1 MATVRVE
8 SLVSSDD
15 LLKAVGQLSK
25 SELERFTSQV
35 IALQAQKKA
44 PSLPRSESELL
55 LKINQ
60 GLPEKLKR
68 RYEELIEKRRA
79 ETLSQ
84 KEYNEL
90 LRMTLEAEKFEA
102 QRVECLA
109 QLAKIRKTTLSD
121 LIKSLGLQNP
131 KYA

>member
-60 GLPEKLKR
+60 GLPEKFKKR
-68 RYEELIEKRRA
+68 YDELIEKRRA

-90 LRMTLEAEKFEA
+90 LRITREAEKFEA

-121 LIKSLGLQNP
+121 LMKSLGLQNP

>member
-1 MATVRVE
+1 MTILRVE

-25 SELERFTSQV
+25 PELERFASEV

-60 GLPEKLKR
+60 GLPEKFKR
-68 RYEELIEKRRA
+68 RYDELIEKRRA
-79 ETLSQ
+79 ENLSQ

-90 LRMTLEAEKFEA
+90 LRMTHETEKFEA
-102 QRVECLA
+102 QRVECLV
-109 QLAKIRKTTLSD
+109 QLAKTRKTTLSG
-121 LIKSLGLQNP
+121 LMKSLGLQNP

>member
-8 SLVSSDD
+8 SLVSSDE

-25 SELERFTSQV
+25 PELERFTSQV

-44 PSLPRSESELL
+44 FSLPRSESELL

-60 GLPEKLKR
+60 GLPEKFKKR
-68 RYEELIEKRRA
+68 YDELIEKRRA
-79 ETLSQ
+79 ENLLP
-84 KEYNEL
+84 KEYDEL
-90 LRMTLEAEKFEA
+90 LRMTREAEKLEA

-121 LIKSLGLQNP
+121 LMKSLGLQNP

>member
-1 MATVRVE
+1 MTILRVE

-15 LLKAVGQLSK
+15 LLKAVGQLNMP
-25 SELERFTSQV
+25 ELERFTSEV

-60 GLPEKLKR
+60 GLPEKFKR
-68 RYEELIEKRRA
+68 RYDELIEKRRA

-84 KEYNEL
+84 KEYKEL
-90 LRMTLEAEKFEA
+90 LRMTQETEKFEA

-109 QLAKIRKTTLSD
+109 QLAKTRKTTLSV
-121 LIKSLGLQNP
+121 LMKSLGLQNP

>member
-8 SLVSSDD
+8 SLVSSDE

-25 SELERFTSQV
+25 SELERFTLQV

-55 LKINQ
+55 LNINQ
-60 GLPEKLKR
+60 GTPEKFKY
-68 RYEELIEKRRA
+68 RYTELIEKRRA
-79 ETLSQ
+79 ETLSP

-90 LRMTLEAEKFEA
+90 LRMTREAEKIET
-102 QRVECLA
+102 QRVECLT

-121 LIKSLGLQNP
+121 LMKSLGLQNP

>member
-1 MATVRVE
+1 MTILRVE

-15 LLKAVGQLSK
+15 LLKAVGQLNMP
-25 SELERFTSQV
+25 ELERFTSEV

-60 GLPEKLKR
+60 GLPEKFKR
-68 RYEELIEKRRA
+68 RYDELIEKRRA

-84 KEYNEL
+84 KEYKEL
-90 LRMTLEAEKFEA
+90 LRMTQETEKFEA

-109 QLAKIRKTTLSD
+109 QLAKTEKQRF
-121 LIKSLGLQNP
+121 QV
-131 KYA
+131 

>member
-1 MATVRVE
+1 MTILRVE

-15 LLKAVGQLSK
+15 LLKAVGQLNMP
-25 SELERFTSQV
+25 ELERFTSEV

-60 GLPEKLKR
+60 GLPEKFKR
-68 RYEELIEKRRA
+68 RYDELIEKRRA

-84 KEYNEL
+84 KEYKEL
-90 LRMTLEAEKFEA
+90 LRMTQETEKFEA

-109 QLAKIRKTTLSD
+109 QLAKTRKTTLSG
-121 LIKSLGLQNP
+121 LMKSLGLQNP

>member
-1 MATVRVE
+1 MI
-8 SLVSSDD
+8 SSDD

-25 SELERFTSQV
+25 SELEHFALQV

-55 LKINQ
+55 LKINE
-60 GLPEKLKR
+60 GFSENFKKR
-68 RYEELIEKRRA
+68 YNELIEKRRA
-79 ETLSQ
+79 EILLQ
-84 KEYNEL
+84 KEHNEL
-90 LRMTLEAEKFEA
+90 LRMTREAEKFEA
-102 QRVECLA
+102 QRVDYLA

-121 LIKSLGLQNP
+121 LMKSLGLQNP